1 MYESTF
7 HNSGFPDGSGPV
19 TGNTCAG
26 PVGPNS
32 RKTAVP
38 MERKEAGAK
47 EPEAAKV
54 DEIVEEDD
62 EFEEFED
69 EVWKERKEEPEE
81 KQYWADDWDNDDVD
95 PNFAMQLRTELL
107 ATAPPPS

>member
-1 MYESTF
+1 LW
-7 HNSGFPDGSGPV
+7 SGSSDGPGGPLK
-19 TGNTCAG
+19 T
-26 PVGPNS
+26 PVS
-32 RKTAVP
+32 
-38 MERKEAGAK
+38 MSERKEAATK

-107 ATAPPPS
+107 ATAPPPPK